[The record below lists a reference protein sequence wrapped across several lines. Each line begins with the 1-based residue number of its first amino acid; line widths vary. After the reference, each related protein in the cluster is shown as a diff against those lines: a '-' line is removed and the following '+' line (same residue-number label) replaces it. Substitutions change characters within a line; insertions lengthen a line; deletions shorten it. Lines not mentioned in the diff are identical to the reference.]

1 MGSIEVLAGILQVL
15 PRGGGR
21 ARAEDPAGPLVLA
34 VLAGGDAADGAA
46 LSSHAAS
53 VLGAAAL
60 LAPGGRPGSTVVNFG
75 VLGKVDVGDPEVAR
89 AGRWGFWLVI
99 AAAFFAT
106 PANLLSISA
115 NREFTFQHTL
125 MALSVVVT
133 PACVY
138 KALQERSQQYSQFFV
153 LSSMICG
160 ALHLWGIMVAMGA
173 MNQISM
179 KIHHCDFNET
189 KMIDLDDCP
198 EWRVT
203 ARDKT
208 WRYEAQ
214 MPLLLVAGALLC
226 LATWRTKD
234 LVGSECPGPPGRLS
248 TLSVFLCKLVLYGA
262 FVWAC
267 RAPNRQ
273 KRRSRARA
281 DVRARGDGGPH
292 PPAGP
297 ALHDGGL
304 RAAAQGETD
313 RGFRGLT

>member
-1 MGSIEVLAGILQVL
+1 MGSIEILAGILQVL

-21 ARAEDPAGPLVLA
+21 ARAEDPAGPVVLA
-34 VLAGGDAADGAA
+34 VPAGGDAADAGPDGAG

-60 LAPGGRPGSTVVNFG
+60 IAPGGRPGSTVVNFG

-115 NREFTFQHTL
+115 NRAFTFQHTL
-125 MALSVVVT
+125 MAVSVVVT

-153 LSSMICG
+153 LSSMVCG

-173 MNQISM
+173 VSQISL

-198 EWRVT
+198 EWRAT

-208 WRYEAQ
+208 WLYELQ
-214 MPLLLVAGALLC
+214 MPLLLVAGVLLC

-234 LVGSECPGPPGRLS
+234 LVGSEYMQIEPGALVATAAGDVVGPPLAAQPVG
-248 TLSVFLCKLVLYGA
+248 T
-262 FVWAC
+262 
-267 RAPNRQ
+267 RAPCRFEAPLTHFTSESPIYSVALFL
-273 KRRSRARA
+273 KR
-281 DVRARGDGGPH
+281 
-292 PPAGP
+292 
-297 ALHDGGL
+297 
-304 RAAAQGETD
+304 
-313 RGFRGLT
+313 